1 MQDAI
6 KRKLTGSLSAAAVL
20 RLHTHTVLQSSQTN
34 QTQLK
39 GIFSVCRMILLGSQE
54 PFVKSKGSKHD
65 NRK

>member
-20 RLHTHTVLQSSQTN
+20 VTHTTLQSSQTN

-39 GIFSVCRMILLGSQE
+39 GIFSECRMILLGSEE